1 MRGGSRI
8 PLPLARRGQ
17 GWGCKL
23 GVRRV
28 ASRFA
33 KPAGGRLTPPPPT
46 PPRKGEGG
54 ASLRAA
60 GAFLAAAA
68 LAACTVGPNYNTP
81 AVPTPPAYQETGAV
95 PAASAATP
103 DLSQWWSQF
112 GDPTLDSLVQRA
124 LAGNLDVASAASK
137 IREAR
142 QQVTIAGAAA
152 LPHVDFSPSVN
163 NTSLSKNAGLS
174 QLAGAFTGGG
184 GKGGGAPG
192 SGAGGGSVG
201 IGLPGTDFTTYS
213 AGFDASW
220 EPDLFGQTRRSV
232 EAARG
237 RVEAQVWSLHDTEVS
252 VTSEVAVD
260 YLTLRALQRQIDVAL
275 REEARQQRL
284 VALVEARRQSG
295 FATRLEV
302 SQQQNQLATARAERP
317 TLEAQARGE
326 IHALGVL
333 IGQPPEALSAELTP
347 AAAPP
352 APPPAVPV
360 GLPSELLRRRPDVR
374 QAERNLAAATADVGV
389 AVGDLY
395 PQINLTGSADL
406 ISESLKN
413 LVSGNSIQTSLTA
426 ALVQHIFDGGKI
438 RANISA
444 HKEARIQAYLAYQ
457 KAVLTALRDVEDA
470 LSRYGAE
477 QRRNAELRASAN
489 AAQVAFDLAD
499 ARYRSGLSDY
509 INVLQTDAALT
520 AAESQLAE
528 SDGLVDQDLVSLEK
542 ALGGGWSSPPP
553 QGEVAGREAG

>member
-1 MRGGSRI
+1 MRRRSRI
-8 PLPLARRGQ
+8 PLPLA
-17 GWGCKL
+17 
-23 GVRRV
+23 
-28 ASRFA
+28 
-33 KPAGGRLTPPPPT
+33 
-46 PPRKGEGG
+46 
-54 ASLRAA
+54 
-60 GAFLAAAA
+60 AAAT
-68 LAACTVGPNYNTP
+68 LAACTVGPNYKAP
-81 AVPTPPAYQETGAV
+81 EMPTPPAYQETGAV
-95 PAASAATP
+95 GGVSAETP
-103 DLSQWWSQF
+103 DLAQWWSQF

-124 LAGNLDVASAASK
+124 LAGNLDVATEVSK
-137 IREAR
+137 IRAAR
-142 QQVTIAGAAA
+142 QQVIIAGAAA
-152 LPHVDFSPSVN
+152 LPQIDAAGSVN
-163 NTSLSKNAGLS
+163 NTMLSKNAGFS
-174 QLAGAFTGGG
+174 QLANAFG
-184 GKGGGAPG
+184 GKGASST
-192 SGAGGGSVG
+192 SGV
-201 IGLPGTDFTTYS
+201 GLPGTDFTTYS
-213 AGFDASW
+213 VGFDASW
-220 EPDLFGQTRRSV
+220 ELDLFGQTRRSV

-237 RVEAQVWSLHDTEVS
+237 RVEAEVWSLHDTEVS
-252 VTSEVAVD
+252 VASEVAVD
-260 YLTLRALQRQIDVAL
+260 YLTLRALQRQILVAE
-275 REEARQQRL
+275 REEGREQLL
-284 VALVEARRQSG
+284 VGLVQARRQAG
-295 FATRLEV
+295 FATQLEV
-302 SQQQNQLATARAERP
+302 SQQQNQLATAKSQRP

-333 IGQPPEALSAELTP
+333 TGQPPEALSAELAP
-347 AAAPP
+347 APGIVPEPP

-374 QAERNLAAATADVGV
+374 EAERNLAAATADVGV

-444 HKEARIQAYLAYQ
+444 RKEARIQAYLAYQ
-457 KAVLTALRDVEDA
+457 KAVLTALKDVEDA

-477 QRRNAELRASAN
+477 QRRNAQLRASAD
-489 AAQVAFDLAD
+489 AAQVAFEMAD
-499 ARYRSGLSDY
+499 ARYKSGLTDY

>member
-1 MRGGSRI
+1 M
-8 PLPLARRGQ
+8 LAM
-17 GWGCKL
+17 
-23 GVRRV
+23 
-28 ASRFA
+28 
-33 KPAGGRLTPPPPT
+33 
-46 PPRKGEGG
+46 
-54 ASLRAA
+54 
-60 GAFLAAAA
+60 AAA
-68 LAACTVGPNYNTP
+68 LAACTVGPNYKTP
-81 AVPTPPAYQETGAV
+81 EMPTPPAYQETSAVKGAT
-95 PAASAATP
+95 ADTP
-103 DLSQWWSQF
+103 DVAQWWSQF

-124 LAGNLDVASAASK
+124 LAGNLDVATEVSK
-137 IREAR
+137 IRQAR
-142 QQVTIAGAAA
+142 QQVIIAGAAA
-152 LPHVDFSPSVN
+152 LPQIDATASVN
-163 NTSLSKNAGLS
+163 NTMLSKNAGFS
-174 QLAGAFTGGG
+174 QLASAFGGG
-184 GKGGGAPG
+184 G
-192 SGAGGGSVG
+192 SGGGGSKSG

-213 AGFDASW
+213 VGFDASW
-220 EPDLFGQTRRSV
+220 ELDLFGQTRRSV

-252 VTSEVAVD
+252 VASEVAVD
-260 YLTLRALQRQIDVAL
+260 YLTLRAVQRQIDVAL
-275 REEARQQRL
+275 REEARQQQL
-284 VALVEARRQSG
+284 VALVQARREAG

-302 SQQQNQLATARAERP
+302 SQQQNQLATARAQRP

-374 QAERNLAAATADVGV
+374 EAERNLAAATADVGV
-389 AVGDLY
+389 AIGDLY

-444 HKEARIQAYLAYQ
+444 RKEARIQAYLAYQ

-477 QRRNAELRASAN
+477 QRRNAQLRASAD

-499 ARYRSGLSDY
+499 DRYTSGLSDF
-509 INVLQTDAALT
+509 INVLQTEAALYT
-520 AAESQLAE
+520 AQSQLAA

-542 ALGGGWSSPPP
+542 ALGGGWSETST
-553 QGEVAGREAG
+553 VR

>member
-1 MRGGSRI
+1 M
-8 PLPLARRGQ
+8 
-17 GWGCKL
+17 
-23 GVRRV
+23 RRV
-28 ASRFA
+28 RQRGANLR
-33 KPAGGRLTPPPPT
+33 PAVI
-46 PPRKGEGG
+46 
-54 ASLRAA
+54 
-60 GAFLAAAA
+60 AAAA
-68 LAACTVGPNYNTP
+68 SLAACTVGPNYKAP
-81 AVPTPPAYQETGAV
+81 EMPTPPAYQETAAVRGAT
-95 PAASAATP
+95 AETP
-103 DLSQWWSQF
+103 DLAQWWSQF
-112 GDPTLDSLVQRA
+112 NDPTLTSLVQRA
-124 LAGNLDVASAASK
+124 LAGNLDVATEVSR
-137 IREAR
+137 IRQAR

-152 LPHVDFSPSVN
+152 LPQIDATGSVN
-163 NTSLSKNAGLS
+163 NTMLSKNAGFS
-174 QLAGAFTGGG
+174 QLAGAFGGAGGSG
-184 GKGGGAPG
+184 GKGGGA
-192 SGAGGGSVG
+192 GGSTSG
-201 IGLPGTDFTTYS
+201 LGLPGTDFTTYS

-220 EPDLFGQTRRSV
+220 ELDLFGQTRRSV

-252 VTSEVAVD
+252 VASEVAVD

-275 REEARQQRL
+275 REEARQQQL
-284 VALVEARRQSG
+284 AALVEARRQAG

-302 SQQQNQLATARAERP
+302 SQQQNQLAAARAQRP

-333 IGQPPEALSAELTP
+333 LGQPPEALSAELTP
-347 AAAPP
+347 VAGPP

-374 QAERNLAAATADVGV
+374 EAERNLAAATADVGV

-444 HKEARIQAYLAYQ
+444 RKEARIQAYLAYQ
-457 KAVLTALRDVEDA
+457 KAVLTALKDVEDA

-477 QRRNAELRASAN
+477 QRRNAQLRTSAD
-489 AAQVAFDLAD
+489 AAHVAFEMAD
-499 ARYRSGLSDY
+499 ARYRSGLTDY

-520 AAESQLAE
+520 TAESQLAE

-542 ALGGGWSSPPP
+542 ALGGGWSNPPP
-553 QGEVAGREAG
+553 EGVAGRGAG